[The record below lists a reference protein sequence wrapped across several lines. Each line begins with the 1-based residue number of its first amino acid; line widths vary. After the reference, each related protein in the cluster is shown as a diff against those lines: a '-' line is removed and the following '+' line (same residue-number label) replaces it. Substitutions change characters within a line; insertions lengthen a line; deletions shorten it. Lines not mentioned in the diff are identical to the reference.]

1 MLAPSC
7 TGFLRH
13 SMSEMSPLLH
23 MIMRAAR
30 SMVIVLAVILAAII
44 CVFLWQRHGADGIA
58 LQQGD
63 KGFLGLMVF
72 LLGFCLYLVRGIARE
87 MRKPSQGG

>member
-1 MLAPSC
+1 
-7 TGFLRH
+7 
-13 SMSEMSPLLH
+13 

-30 SMVIVLAVILAAII
+30 LMVIVLAVIMAAII
-44 CVFLWQRHGADGIA
+44 CVFLWQRHGADGFA
-58 LQQGD
+58 LQQDD

-72 LLGFCLYLVRGIARE
+72 LLGLCLYLVRGIAGE